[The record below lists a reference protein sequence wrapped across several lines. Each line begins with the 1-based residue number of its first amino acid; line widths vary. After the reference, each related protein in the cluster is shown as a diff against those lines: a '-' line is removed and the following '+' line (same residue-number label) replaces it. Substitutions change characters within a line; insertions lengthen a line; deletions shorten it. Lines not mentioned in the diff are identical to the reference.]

1 MLGRHVYRVTP
12 ASRTEEGAWVV
23 RKDGEAEPFGQS
35 STKDEAVELA
45 CRLAA
50 QDEPAKVTV
59 ENADGT
65 LAEERVFGVDP
76 GQDPAAD
83 PITRKGNLEQG

>member
-12 ASRTEEGAWVV
+12 ASRSEDGAWVV
-23 RKDGEAEPFGQS
+23 RKEGEADPFGRS
-35 STKDEAVELA
+35 ASKAEAVELA

-59 ENADGT
+59 ENLDGT
-65 LAEERVFGVDP
+65 LDEERVFGVDP

-83 PITRKGNLEQG
+83 PLTRKGNLD